1 MTVKI
6 APPQNPVEA
15 VKNKFGEQF
24 LYSKQFADE
33 TTLVVAADA
42 VPAVM
47 KFLKEAPGLVYN
59 FLSDISAVDYYP
71 NDYGDAFNGDGKDFR
86 PERFGVSY
94 HIYSMLYNRRLRV
107 KAFAAEEAPTV
118 PTVTHIWTGADWL
131 EREIMDMM
139 GVVFEGHPDP
149 RRLLMPEDWHG
160 HPHRRDYPLGY
171 ETPMFSFNVDEIRKN
186 KPFAKRE
193 DN

>member
-1 MTVKI
+1 MTTKI
-6 APPQNPVEA
+6 APALDPVEA
-15 VKNKFGEQF
+15 LQTKFGEAV
-24 LYSKQFADE
+24 LDVHEFADE
-33 TTLVVAADA
+33 MTISVDGERVVE
-42 VPAVM
+42 VL
-47 KFLKEAPGLVYN
+47 KYLKEQPGLVYN

-71 NDYGDAFNGDGKDFR
+71 SDYGNAYDGGAKPFR

-107 KAFAAEEAPTV
+107 KAFAMEEDPVLPTS
-118 PTVTHIWTGADWL
+118 TVLWMNADWL

-139 GVVFEGHPDP
+139 GVTFENHPDP
-149 RRLLMPEDWHG
+149 RRLLMPDDWHG

-186 KPFAKRE
+186 KPFAE
-193 DN
+193 E